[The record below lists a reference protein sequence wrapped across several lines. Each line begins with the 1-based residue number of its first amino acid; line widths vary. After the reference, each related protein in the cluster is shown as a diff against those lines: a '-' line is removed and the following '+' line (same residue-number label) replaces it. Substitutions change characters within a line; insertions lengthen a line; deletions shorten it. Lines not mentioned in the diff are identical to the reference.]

1 MGCIDNAMAMLNIIN
16 SVGEMSSG
24 KGRLEALLV
33 ILGTIDSDLAH
44 KL

>member
-1 MGCIDNAMAMLNIIN
+1 MSWIDNAMATLNIIY

-24 KGRLEALLV
+24 KGRLEALLA
-33 ILGTIDSDLAH
+33 ILGTIDSELVH